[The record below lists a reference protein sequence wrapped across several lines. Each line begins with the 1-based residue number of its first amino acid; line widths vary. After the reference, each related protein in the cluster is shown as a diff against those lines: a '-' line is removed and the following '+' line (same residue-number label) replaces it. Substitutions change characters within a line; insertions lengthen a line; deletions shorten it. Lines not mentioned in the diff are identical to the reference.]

1 VPARHFL
8 VGADHDDLVQEGM
21 LGLCK
26 AIRDF
31 DSRAGGF
38 AAFATVCVH
47 RQVMSA
53 IRAASRQK
61 HGPLNSYVSFSGPGP
76 EDSDGKITV
85 AMDTPA
91 RSHSDPAESVI
102 ARERLRALQRHVEST
117 LSNLETQV
125 LQLRVEGRGQTEIAK
140 HLQRH
145 AKAVDNA
152 LQRVRRKVEDH
163 LEAWELEAAG

>member
-1 VPARHFL
+1 
-8 VGADHDDLVQEGM
+8 M
-21 LGLCK
+21 CK

-31 DSRAGGF
+31 DGRAGGF

-61 HGPLNSYVSFSGPGP
+61 HGPLNSYVTATCPSPAPGP
-76 EDSDGKITV
+76 EGSDEKITV

-91 RSHSDPAESVI
+91 RSQSDPAESVI
-102 ARERLRALQRHVEST
+102 AREWLRALQQPVEST
-117 LSNLETQV
+117 LSNLEAQV
-125 LQLRVEGRGQTEIAK
+125 LQLRVEGRGQTEIAM
-140 HLQRH
+140 HLQRR

-152 LQRVRRKVEDH
+152 LQRVRRKVKDH